1 MREKYVLKNKRRFS
15 LIIIIVS
22 VIFVSLI
29 SSTTAYGYKT
39 PKYEKITVRAGDTLW
54 SIAQKYIKQGDI
66 RENIY
71 KLQIKNNLTDT
82 TIYEGMEIKIPV
94 RD

>member
-1 MREKYVLKNKRRFS
+1 MKKKYVLKNKKRFS
-15 LIIIIVS
+15 AIILILA
-22 VIFVSLI
+22 VIFVSLV

-54 SIAQKYIKQGDI
+54 SIAQKYIKQGDV
-66 RENIY
+66 RENVY
-71 KLQIKNNLTDT
+71 NLQIKNNLTDA